1 MKFNKD
7 WLEKKWVAYTVATC
21 SAVVLYLLL
30 SHINLLFQGIAA
42 INNFVLPVVVGL
54 IIAYVLNPMM
64 KFFQRTL
71 FKRLKSEKA
80 ARGFSVLVTTLIV
93 VFLIVILMVALIPQL
108 VNSIITLVSNFG
120 TYASSLQSFLQSLD
134 KTAAS
139 KDVDISGI
147 TNMGD
152 NLLNTITSNMPD
164 NIDSIVNTS
173 YNIGIGVFN
182 GVIGFILAIYFLL
195 DKERL
200 QAGFKRLVRVM
211 VTSKAYHDSADFWSR
226 CNSILIRYIGCD
238 LLDGLIIGVANF
250 IFMCIAGMPYQL
262 LISVVVGVTNLAP
275 TFGPIL
281 GGVIGSFILVLVNPW
296 YALWFII
303 FTFILQT
310 CDGYVIKPKLF
321 GGSLGV
327 PAVWILIT
335 IIVGGRMF
343 GVWGIMLAFPFA
355 AIFDYVYQDM
365 IWKNI
370 DKRKAGSKKEETQT
384 EETQAEEAT
393 ETPKESI

>member
-1 MKFNKD
+1 MKFNKN
-7 WLEKKWVAYTVATC
+7 WLEKKWVAYTIATC
-21 SAVVLYLLL
+21 AAVVLYLLL
-30 SHINLLFQGIAA
+30 SHLNLLFQGLAA
-42 INNFVLPVVVGL
+42 IYGFIFPVVVGL
-54 IIAYVLNPMM
+54 IIAYVLNPMV

-71 FKRLKSEKA
+71 FKNTKSSKIS
-80 ARGFSVLVTTLIV
+80 RSVSVLITTLIV
-93 VFLIVILMVALIPQL
+93 IILIVILMVALIPQL
-108 VNSIITLVSNFG
+108 VNSVIGLFSNLD
-120 TYASSLQSFLQSLD
+120 TYASSLQTFLQSLN

-139 KDVDISGI
+139 KDVDISSI
-147 TNMGD
+147 TEMGD
-152 NLLNTITSNMPD
+152 NLLSTLTSSMPD
-164 NIDSIVNTS
+164 NLNSIVNTS
-173 YNIGIGVFN
+173 YNIGMSVFD
-182 GVIGFILAIYFLL
+182 GVIGFIMAIYFLL

-200 QAGFKRLVRVM
+200 QAGFKRLMHVITFEKVYRE
-211 VTSKAYHDSADFWSR
+211 SADFWSR

-238 LLDGLIIGVANF
+238 LLDGLIVGVANF

-303 FTFILQT
+303 FTLILQT

-321 GGSLGV
+321 GGTLGV

-343 GVWGIMLAFPFA
+343 GVWGIMLAIPFA

-365 IWKNI
+365 IWKKLQHHKEVGHTRENREAENTQEQTTTD
-370 DKRKAGSKKEETQT
+370 DK
-384 EETQAEEAT
+384 
-393 ETPKESI
+393 